1 MNSNRADSDRER
13 LLELLADRATDVLSA
28 AETAEIQLLIA
39 RFPDVDPEQF
49 ERLAASADL
58 AWQTGGQSSLPPAL
72 RKSIAAEM
80 QRRMQSDAAVPVENQ
95 VTRPS
100 HPADSFSRWLP
111 WVAVAASLALAL
123 AGWWPK
129 LIGPPTRHL
138 VADRE
143 KLLDSPDIVTAK
155 LDATSPEVPTDG
167 DVVWSVADQ
176 RGYLR
181 LRALPPNDPRRMQ
194 YQLWIFDKNQD
205 GRYPV
210 DGGVFNVSGNGEV
223 IVPIHTPIAV
233 RGPVM
238 FAITEEKPGGVVVS
252 NREKIVLL
260 GKVAA
265 R

>member
-1 MNSNRADSDRER
+1 MNVNRQDSDRER

-28 AETAEIQLLIA
+28 AETAEIEKLMAQ
-39 RFPDVDPEQF
+39 FPDVDPEQF
-49 ERLAASADL
+49 ERLAAAADL
-58 AWQTGGQSSLPPAL
+58 AWQGGGQSALPPAL
-72 RKSIAAEM
+72 RKSIAAEVK
-80 QRRMQSDAAVPVENQ
+80 QRMQLDAAVRVENQ
-95 VTRPS
+95 LSRPAS
-100 HPADSFSRWLP
+100 PAASVSRWLP
-111 WVAVAASLALAL
+111 WLAVAASLALAL

-129 LIGPPTRHL
+129 LVGPAAPQL
-138 VADRE
+138 LADRE
-143 KLLDSPDIVTAK
+143 KLLASPDIVTAK
-155 LDATSPEVPTDG
+155 LDATSPEVPTGG

-181 LRALPPNDPRRMQ
+181 LRALPPNDPRKMQ
-194 YQLWIFDKNQD
+194 YQLWIFDKDQD
-205 GRYPV
+205 ERYPV
-210 DGGVFNVSGNGEV
+210 DGGVFNVTGNGEV
-223 IVPIHTPIAV
+223 IVPIHAPIAV

>member
-1 MNSNRADSDRER
+1 MNSNRQDSDRER

-28 AETAEIQLLIA
+28 AETAEIEKLMA
-39 RFPDVDPEQF
+39 RFPDVDQEQF

-58 AWQTGGQSSLPPAL
+58 AWQPGGQPALPPAL
-72 RKSIAAEM
+72 RKLIAADL
-80 QRRMQSDAAVPVENQ
+80 QRRMQSGAPGPVENQ
-95 VTRPS
+95 ITRS
-100 HPADSFSRWLP
+100 SRPARDASRWFP
-111 WVAVAASLALAL
+111 WLALAASLALAL

-129 LIGPPTRHL
+129 LIGPAAVQL
-138 VADRE
+138 AADRE
-143 KLLDSPDIVTAK
+143 KLLDSADVVTAK
-155 LDATSPEVPTDG
+155 LDATGQEVPTDG

-181 LRALPPNDPRRMQ
+181 LRALPPNDPRKMQ

-205 GRYPV
+205 ERYPV
-210 DGGVFNVSGNGEV
+210 DGGVFNVSGNGDV
-223 IVPIHTPIAV
+223 IVPIHAPIAV
-233 RGPVM
+233 REPVM